1 VAWAGTFAVGL
12 SFERLYR
19 LGYGFTREER
29 KVVYEDAFEHGRQI
43 AGMLLDG
50 LRHGKISIVKQS

>member
-1 VAWAGTFAVGL
+1 
-12 SFERLYR
+12 

-29 KVVYEDAFEHGRQI
+29 KAVYEDAFDHGRQI

-50 LRHGKISIVKQS
+50 LRHRKIAAAK